1 MKKSILTFIM
11 LLGMT
16 AVNAQVKVTEPE
28 FINTYC
34 ILTSDSTYERLP
46 KENGT
51 IGKHQNKVGK
61 FAKIASKVG
70 DIAAAG
76 GAVITG
82 TSSSLG
88 GALTGLRTMT
98 TAHGVSSAADAVS
111 GLAGSSG
118 MDIIFAG
125 GKSSYSVAGGSDV
138 RLVIKGENN
147 NTDPVDCYRIVR
159 FKASKK
165 ERRIQWMEFESSLLG
180 SSETK
185 KGGYISFTGNKY
197 GEQSYLITIPSSE
210 LESGEYGIFYM
221 SIISATAIPVGTFSV
236 K

>member
-1 MKKSILTFIM
+1 MKKSIFTFIL

-16 AVNAQVKVTEPE
+16 AAKAQVKVTEPE

-51 IGKHQNKVGK
+51 IGKHQNKVK
-61 FAKIASKVG
+61 TFAKIASKVG
-70 DIAAAG
+70 DIASAG
-76 GAVITG
+76 GAIITG

-98 TAHGVSSAADAVS
+98 TAHGISSAADAVS

-125 GKSSYSVAGGSDV
+125 GKSSYAVTEGNDV
-138 RLVIKGENN
+138 RLLIKGESN

-159 FKASKK
+159 FNTSKK
-165 ERRIQWMEFESSLLG
+165 ERRIQWIEFEASLLG

-185 KGGYISFTGNKY
+185 KSGYINFAGNKY

>member
-1 MKKSILTFIM
+1 M

-16 AVNAQVKVTEPE
+16 AVKAQVKVTEPE

-51 IGKHQNKVGK
+51 IGKHSNKFKK
-61 FAKIASKVG
+61 FADIASKVG

-76 GAVITG
+76 GAVIIG
-82 TSSSLG
+82 TSSSWG
-88 GALTGLRTMT
+88 GTLTGLRTMT
-98 TAHGVSSAADAVS
+98 TAHGVSSATDAVS

-138 RLVIKGENN
+138 RLVIKGDNN
-147 NTDPVDCYRIVR
+147 NTDPVDCYRIVK
-159 FKASKK
+159 FKASKN
-165 ERRIQWMEFESSLLG
+165 ERRIRWMEFESSLLG
-180 SSETK
+180 SSKTK
-185 KGGYISFTGNKY
+185 KGGYISFIGNKY
-197 GEQSYLITIPSSE
+197 GEKSYLITIPSSE
-210 LESGEYGIFYM
+210 LKSGEYGIFYM